1 MIYSKQHKVISVS
14 EKAHPLLLSYLQQK
28 GMKMRLI
35 SNLNGSMIG
44 THADLYYCQMGET
57 VYHAPNKIPEK
68 DYPGDSVYNA
78 ACTGIFF
85 IHNTKITSPDLI
97 TEAKKKGMIIINVK
111 QGYAKCNCAVI
122 DKNSIITSD
131 AGIAKKC
138 CEYNRSNGSD
148 TAHETI
154 ECLLIRPGHIALE
167 GFKYGFIGGASGRI
181 GDEIIFNGDLSL
193 HPDYIIIRNFI
204 TERGLKLKYFDQY
217 PLTDIG
223 SIVCGSELIR
233 V

>member
-1 MIYSKQHKVISVS
+1 MIYAKQHKVILVS
-14 EKAHPLLLSYLQQK
+14 EKAHPVLLSYLQQK
-28 GMKMRLI
+28 DTEMRLI
-35 SNLNGSMIG
+35 RNLTGSMIG

-57 VYHAPNKIPEK
+57 VFHTPDKMPGK
-68 DYPGDSVYNA
+68 DYPDDSVYNA
-78 ACTGIFF
+78 ACTGKFF
-85 IHNTKITSPDLI
+85 IHNTKITAPDLMA
-97 TEAKKKGMIIINVK
+97 EAKKAGMIIINVK

-138 CEYNRSNGSD
+138 SDYNNSD
-148 TAHETI
+148 TARGTI
-154 ECLLIRPGHIALE
+154 DCLLIRPGHIALE

-181 GDEIIFNGDLSL
+181 GNEIIFNGDLSS
-193 HPDYIIIRNFI
+193 HPDYINIRDFI
-204 TERGLKLKYFDQY
+204 TERGLKLKYFDRY

-233 V
+233 G